1 MNTIISWLAFVS
13 LMQVS
18 QLPLCK
24 DPSANAKCDKTQ
36 RSAVLVLVLGT
47 RAPLELQLRAG
58 FHIDGVLEEKPL

>member
-24 DPSANAKCDKTQ
+24 DPSANAKCDKTE
-36 RSAVLVLVLGT
+36 RSAVLVLGA
-47 RAPLELQLRAG
+47 RSPLELQLRAR
-58 FHIDGVLEEKPL
+58 FHIDGSGSLI